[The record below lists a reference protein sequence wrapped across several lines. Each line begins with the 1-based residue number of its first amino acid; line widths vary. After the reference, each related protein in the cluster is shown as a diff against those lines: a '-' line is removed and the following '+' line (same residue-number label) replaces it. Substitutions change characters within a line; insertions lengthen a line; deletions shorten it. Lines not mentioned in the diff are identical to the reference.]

1 MPVHRPGARRPG
13 VARQLPKQRRTT
25 GTEYQAEEVCLKYAS
40 KATGIPVAESCAL
53 QYRTQQVVLLWSTLR
68 FLPMAEARGSRE
80 GKMVVVAEVLQKTVP
95 VYDEFVARTEALQ
108 TVELRARVEGFLEQ
122 VLFQDGAIVKE
133 GQVLC
138 VIERRPYEAALQTA
152 KAQLAKAEA
161 DLTQAQEQV
170 GVLSAR
176 ADLAQRQANLVKARQ
191 DVARLRPLA
200 RDRAVPQQDLDAAIA
215 QEQVAVA
222 AVQAAEAALKN
233 AEIQQRVGIRQAQ
246 AAVESAKAGVTQA
259 ELNLSYTT
267 IRAPMLGIIGFL
279 AVNKGNLV
287 GPSQNPI
294 LATMSSIDPMQATF
308 GVSEVQYLR
317 FFKIASEAKSPQAPE
332 LSFELLL
339 ADDSVYPYKG
349 KLAGIDRAVDPKTGT
364 LRVQASFPNP
374 RTLLRPGQ
382 FGRVRVA
389 AEEVSNAL
397 LVPQTAV
404 QEVQGIRTVLV
415 VDHDNKA
422 ALRTITTEGRY
433 ENYYVRRRERR
444 GRRAG
449 GGNTDRETDQRR
461 E

>member
-1 MPVHRPGARRPG
+1 MRRGLARHGSQCLVFGGRLAGLALLVWAMMAWGRSERWMAAAQMPVPQP
-13 VARQLPKQRRTT
+13 PT
-25 GTEYQAEEVCLKYAS
+25 
-40 KATGIPVAESCAL
+40 
-53 QYRTQQVVLLWSTLR
+53 
-68 FLPMAEARGSRE
+68 
-80 GKMVVVAEVLQKTVP
+80 VVVAEVIQKTVP
-95 VYDEFVARTEALQ
+95 IYDEFVARTAALQ

-122 VLFQDGAIVKE
+122 VLFQDGAVVKE

-138 VIERRPYEAALQTA
+138 VIERRPYEAALQMA

-176 ADLAQRQANLVKARQ
+176 AEIAQRQANLVKARQ

-200 RDRAVPQQDLDAAIA
+200 RDRAVPQQDLDAAVA

-222 AVQAAEAALKN
+222 AAQAAAAALKN

-246 AAVESAKAGVTQA
+246 AAVASTKAGITQA

-279 AVNKGNLV
+279 AVNKGNVV

-294 LATMSSIDPMQATF
+294 LATMSSIDPMQVTF
-308 GVSEVQYLR
+308 AVSEVQYLR
-317 FFKIASEAKSPQAPE
+317 FAKIARESKSPQVPE
-332 LSFELLL
+332 ISVALHL

-349 KLAGIDRAVDPKTGT
+349 KLGSTDRAVDPKTGT

-374 RTLLRPGQ
+374 HALLRPGQ
-382 FGRVRVA
+382 FGRVRVS
-389 AEEVSNAL
+389 AEEVPNAL
-397 LVPQTAV
+397 LVPQAAV

-415 VDHDNKA
+415 VERDNKA

-433 ENYYVRRRERR
+433 ENYYIVVKGIGPGERVIVEGHQKVRPGMTVTPTLPPASGANAAETR
-444 GRRAG
+444 GGR
-449 GGNTDRETDQRR
+449 
-461 E
+461 